1 MTRTRRR
8 PGLDPITEPGSRLL
22 HVIDQLS
29 SRPAVAWTLLGA
41 DLVWVLL
48 SVALGFPAR
57 LESIFQTVVAAVTVA
72 LVFVIQHTQAREQL
86 VTQRKLDELLRAIPR
101 ANNALI
107 GLEEA
112 SDTELADVHAGH
124 RDVRAEAVRAQVG

>member
-1 MTRTRRR
+1 MKRRR
-8 PGLDPITEPGSRLL
+8 RAGLDPITEPASRLL

-41 DLVWVLL
+41 DLVWVLF
-48 SVALGFPAR
+48 SVVVGFPAR

-86 VTQRKLDELLRAIPR
+86 VTQRKLDEILRALPR

-112 SDTELADVHAGH
+112 SDTELADVHAGL
-124 RDVRAEAVRAQVG
+124 RDVRAEAVRAQAG